1 MSPALH
7 AVGLVAVAMVF
18 GSIAFFSFVV
28 APLIFAKLDAA
39 SAGRFVRGLFPWY
52 YIAVAAPSLLALAA
66 LAAVR
71 PVDAAIMGCVA
82 AGALVARQ
90 ILMPRI
96 NRHRDR
102 VLAGDGS
109 AERPFNTLHRLSVW
123 INVAQLVGVFA
134 VLLRMALVQV

>member
-1 MSPALH
+1 MLPALN
-7 AVGLVAVAMVF
+7 AVGLLAVATVF

-28 APLIFAKLDAA
+28 APLIFVQLDAA
-39 SAGRFVRGLFPWY
+39 TAGRFVRGLFPWY
-52 YIAVAAPSLLALAA
+52 YIAIAAPSSLALAA

-71 PVDAAIMGCVA
+71 PLDAAIMGCVA
-82 AGALVARQ
+82 AGALVSRQ

-96 NRHRDR
+96 NRHRDQM
-102 VLAGDGS
+102 LAGDAS

-134 VLLRMALVQV
+134 VLLRMALIQA